1 MNEVEKR
8 IVTDEIKGLL
18 NGISSISC
26 STVTAIDFKGTEDVL
41 DQTKLIQTYINR
53 IEEKVH
59 LIDDSTDSDSEEP
72 DASDGLEITE

>member
-41 DQTKLIQTYINR
+41 DQMKLIQTYIDR

-72 DASDGLEITE
+72 DTSEELEITE

>member
-41 DQTKLIQTYINR
+41 DQTKLIQTYIDR

-72 DASDGLEITE
+72 DTSEELEITE

>member
-18 NGISSISC
+18 NGISSIGC

-41 DQTKLIQTYINR
+41 DQTKLIQTYIDR

-59 LIDDSTDSDSEEP
+59 LIDDSTDSDSEKS
-72 DASDGLEITE
+72 DASEELKITE

>member
-41 DQTKLIQTYINR
+41 DQTKLIQTYIDR

-72 DASDGLEITE
+72 DASEELEITE